1 MHEGGDFFRQNLLDK
16 DYFVV
21 KMTGPAMVRL
31 ASSDFWKAPQESAR
45 IPFWLSSI

>member
-1 MHEGGDFFRQNLLDK
+1 MGYYSIVVCLLGK
-16 DYFVV
+16 AYFVV

-31 ASSDFWKAPQESAR
+31 ASSDFWKAPQEPSR